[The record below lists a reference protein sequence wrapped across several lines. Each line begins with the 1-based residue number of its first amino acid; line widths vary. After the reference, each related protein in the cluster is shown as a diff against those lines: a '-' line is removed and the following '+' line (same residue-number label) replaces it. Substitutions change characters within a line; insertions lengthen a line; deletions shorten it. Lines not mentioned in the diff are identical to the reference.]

1 MRVWLEYF
9 VKLTQTYV
17 SNGQI
22 KKDKM
27 LLKKTKN
34 YKKLYSRCKN

>member
-17 SNGQI
+17 CNGRI
-22 KKDKM
+22 KKDKI
-27 LLKKTKN
+27 LLKKTKQLQ
-34 YKKLYSRCKN
+34 KLYSRRKN